1 MGGSVVEY
9 YFNYIKLSYIC
20 LCCIFFNDGKM
31 CFFDCLR

>member
-20 LCCIFFNDGKM
+20 LCCIFFNGKM